1 MGAKRVE
8 IAMDYR
14 TILVAVSGGSA
25 SAGAVEIACRLA
37 HRFSSH
43 VEAFHVRLDARELAF
58 VPADGFTVPLA
69 GNVIELAM
77 QDAAENAA
85 RARAIV
91 DAAAKRHSLPL
102 RQEPPPSGLGVAE
115 LRQPS
120 LAWHEETGYAPARVA
135 ARARLFDLLVL
146 GRSGRVTDEPFGD
159 AVEEVLLESGRPVL
173 LAPAEVPKAIGDHI
187 ALAWNNSAEAARVLA
202 AAMPL
207 LMKAKTV
214 QVLSVGDT
222 GAPALAEH
230 LAWHGIRAKV
240 HDVYPVEG
248 VGAGELVLAA
258 TRDAGADLL
267 VMGGYGHAPW
277 REMLFGGATREV
289 IGTSLLPVLLSH

>member
-1 MGAKRVE
+1 ME
-8 IAMDYR
+8 YR

-25 SAGAVEIACRLA
+25 SAGAVELACRLA

-43 VEAFHVRLDARELAF
+43 LEAFHVRVDARELAF
-58 VPADGFTVPLA
+58 LPADGFSVPLS

-77 QDAAENAA
+77 EDAAANAD
-85 RARAIV
+85 RAKSIV
-91 DAAAKRHSLPL
+91 DAAAKRHALPL
-102 RQEPPPSGLGVAE
+102 QAAPPPLGLGFA
-115 LRQPS
+115 LSRQPS

-146 GRSGRVTDEPFGD
+146 GRSGRVSDEPFGD
-159 AVEEVLLESGRPVL
+159 AVEEALLESGRPVL
-173 LAPAEVPKAIGDHI
+173 LAPAEAPKVIGDTI
-187 ALAWNNSAEAARVLA
+187 ALAWNDSPESAHVLA

-207 LMKAKTV
+207 LLKAKTV
-214 QVLSVGDT
+214 RVLSVGDT
-222 GAPALAEH
+222 GAPALAAH
-230 LAWHGIRAKV
+230 LAWYGIRAEAQ
-240 HDVYPVEG
+240 DVYPVEG

-258 TRDAGADLL
+258 ARDANADLL

-277 REMLFGGATREV
+277 REVLFGGATRAV